1 MRLNKSYI
9 AIRDKWWGLPLV
21 LPSLFLP
28 LVSHTNTYAHVAT
41 GDVILF
47 YLPLSLMMS
56 LMIFFGWAALPGI
69 VLAVFIRKYPQVGL
83 VETLPIVA
91 HFLIAIVLSWG
102 GYRVFTPRRNNISHG
117 DAQLVFP
124 RIFWQ
129 VFCPATLFLVLFQFA
144 AFVGM
149 YESKLSLMGVTPFNI
164 NA

>member
-102 GYRVFTPRRNNISHG
+102 GIV
-117 DAQLVFP
+117 
-124 RIFWQ
+124 
-129 VFCPATLFLVLFQFA
+129 
-144 AFVGM
+144 
-149 YESKLSLMGVTPFNI
+149 SLHPGVTTSRMGTRSWSSLAFLAGFLSCDAISGAFPVCSLCGDV
-164 NA
+164 